1 MGDFFMGV
9 LSFFCALV
17 LMVNGLYLTFRSK
30 FFQFSRLGL
39 VFNVTFKKLVKSRD
53 SGGFKAMSIALGST
67 IGIGNIIGVAAAITV
82 GGAGAIL
89 WMLVTGFLGMIIKF
103 AEVYIC
109 VDEAKSS
116 HRNSGGP
123 MYVLSKMASGKFKMI
138 GCFFAG
144 VTVLASFFAGNLMQS
159 KAVYRFAHIGFDVGF
174 VPVTLILLPLLFVI
188 LLGKDR
194 LYQNFSAIFVPLMA
208 LFYIS
213 AVLIIIFINFKYVP
227 SACVSVLTS
236 AFGFRQAVGG
246 FSGAIISSALRTG
259 VMKGIFTHEAG
270 MGSAPIA
277 HSCAEKTDPFS
288 QGCWGIVEVFIDT
301 VVVCMLTAL
310 AVLSSPVYLELSTS
324 DPFELISKIFESVFG
339 SFGIKTLSLSAILFA
354 FASIVGWSYYG
365 IKALEFFTKVSRAKK
380 MYTVVFLAVVPLSC
394 VINDSFA
401 WILTDLF
408 NSLMLIPNSI
418 MLMMLGGKAV
428 DPLSKIKKVLEIG

>member
-1 MGDFFMGV
+1 M
-9 LSFFCALV
+9 
-17 LMVNGLYLTFRSK
+17 NGFYLTAKSK

-39 VFNVTFKKLVKSRD
+39 VFNVTFKRLVKSRD

-116 HRNSGGP
+116 RRNSGGP
-123 MYVLSKMASGKFKMI
+123 MYVLSKMASGRFKI
-138 GCFFAG
+138 VGFFFAG

-159 KAVYRFAHIGFDVGF
+159 KAVYRFAHIGFNIGF
-174 VPVTLILLPLLFVI
+174 VPITAILLPLLFVI
-188 LLGKDR
+188 LIGKDR

-208 LFYIS
+208 FLYIS
-213 AVLIIIFINFKYVP
+213 SVSIIIIVNFKHVP
-227 SACVSVLTS
+227 SAVISVVTS

-246 FSGAIISSALRTG
+246 FSGAVISAALRTG
-259 VMKGIFTHEAG
+259 VMKGLFTHEAG

-277 HSCAEKTDPFS
+277 HSCAEKKDPFS

-310 AVLSSPVYLELSTS
+310 AVLSSPVYLESCTS
-324 DPFELISKIFESVFG
+324 DPFQLICEIFESVFG
-339 SFGIKTLSLSAILFA
+339 GFGIKALSLSAILFA

-365 IKALEFFTKVSRAKK
+365 IKALEFFTKKSSARKL
-380 MYTVVFLAVVPLSC
+380 YTVMFLAAVPMSC
-394 VINDSFA
+394 VISDSFA

-408 NSLMLIPNSI
+408 NSMMLIPNSI
-418 MLMMLGGKAV
+418 MLMILGGEAV
-428 DPLSKIKKVLEIG
+428 GPLSKIKKVLEIG